1 VGFLGHKYS
10 RVKAIPPFSIQEV
23 SMTHEERMK
32 KMQRIEALLRKG
44 GAENLREALRLTKE
58 LSA

>member
-1 VGFLGHKYS
+1 
-10 RVKAIPPFSIQEV
+10 
-23 SMTHEERMK
+23 MTHEERMK

-58 LSA
+58 LS